1 MHPSTTEILMSP
13 NEQFEAA
20 VADPTLWEGYGEWVT
35 DQYEDDLD
43 TRADY
48 LTHLWAQE

>member
-1 MHPSTTEILMSP
+1 MTH
-13 NEQFEAA
+13 NERFEAT
-20 VADPTLWEGYGEWVT
+20 VQDHTLWEGYEKWLS

>member
-1 MHPSTTEILMSP
+1 MNPDEL
-13 NEQFEAA
+13 FEAA
-20 VADPTLWEGYGEWVT
+20 MADPTLWEGYEKWLN

-48 LTHLWAQE
+48 LAHQWSHE

>member
-1 MHPSTTEILMSP
+1 MTHGER
-13 NEQFEAA
+13 FEAA
-20 VADPTLWEGYGEWVT
+20 VQDATLWEGYEEWLS

-48 LTHLWAQE
+48 LAHVWSQE

>member
-1 MHPSTTEILMSP
+1 MTHDERV
-13 NEQFEAA
+13 EAA
-20 VADPTLWEGYGEWVT
+20 VQDPTLWEGYEEWLS

-48 LTHLWAQE
+48 LAHVWSQE